1 MDAGLLVVFVTRINR
16 NLRARDA
23 RLADLRQHA
32 AEEDH
37 IVRMG
42 LLASGAAHELGTPLS
57 TLSVILGDWHH
68 EPAFQSNPQLLEE
81 IEDMQ
86 AEVKRCKTIVTG
98 ILLSAGEARGESPHV
113 TTVGDF
119 LDELTEDWRKTRA
132 VDCLHYDNRLD
143 DDPAIVSDRSEAHT
157 SELQSLMRT

>member
-1 MDAGLLVVFVTRINR
+1 MRIS
-16 NLRARDA
+16 DWSSDVCSS
-23 RLADLRQHA
+23 DLA

-86 AEVKRCKTIVTG
+86 AEVKR
-98 ILLSAGEARGESPHV
+98 SEERR
-113 TTVGDF
+113 VG
-119 LDELTEDWRKTRA
+119 TECVRT
-132 VDCLHYDNRLD
+132 C
-143 DDPAIVSDRSEAHT
+143 RSRWSQAH
-157 SELQSLMRT
+157 

>member
-1 MDAGLLVVFVTRINR
+1 MRIS
-16 NLRARDA
+16 DWSSDVCSS
-23 RLADLRQHA
+23 DLA

-98 ILLSAGEARGESPHV
+98 ILL
-113 TTVGDF
+113 
-119 LDELTEDWRKTRA
+119 
-132 VDCLHYDNRLD
+132 
-143 DDPAIVSDRSEAHT
+143 RSEECRVGKECVST
-157 SELQSLMRT
+157 GRS

>member
-1 MDAGLLVVFVTRINR
+1 
-16 NLRARDA
+16 
-23 RLADLRQHA
+23 
-32 AEEDH
+32 
-37 IVRMG
+37 MG
-42 LLASGAAHELGTPLS
+42 LRASGAAHELGTPLS

-119 LDELTEDWRKTRA
+119 LDELTEDWRSEERRVGKE
-132 VDCLHYDNRLD
+132 C
-143 DDPAIVSDRSEAHT
+143 VSTCRSRW
-157 SELQSLMRT
+157 SRYK

>member
-1 MDAGLLVVFVTRINR
+1 MRIS
-16 NLRARDA
+16 DWSSDVCSS
-23 RLADLRQHA
+23 DLA

-132 VDCLHYDNRLD
+132 DRKSVVSGTSVSVRVDLGGGRNIKKKKKR
-143 DDPAIVSDRSEAHT
+143 
-157 SELQSLMRT
+157 